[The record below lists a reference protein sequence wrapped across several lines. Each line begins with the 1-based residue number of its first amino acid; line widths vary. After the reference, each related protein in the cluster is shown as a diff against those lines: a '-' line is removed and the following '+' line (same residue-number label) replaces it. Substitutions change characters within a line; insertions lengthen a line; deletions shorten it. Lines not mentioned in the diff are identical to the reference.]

1 MKQADYIKQMAKLAL
16 ANDNARLLD
25 LLYQFVEYSQENNR
39 GKFATEMLSIIKNS
53 ERENSLGK
61 LREYR
66 LNKEFECR
74 AEEYILDRKSVV

>member
-39 GKFATEMLSIIKNS
+39 GNS
-53 ERENSLGK
+53 QQKCSLLLK
-61 LREYR
+61 ILRER
-66 LNKEFECR
+66 TLWVSSE
-74 AEEYILDRKSVV
+74 STG

>member
-39 GKFATEMLSIIKNS
+39 GKAYSTRANS
-53 ERENSLGK
+53 WRP
-61 LREYR
+61 
-66 LNKEFECR
+66 FP
-74 AEEYILDRKSVV
+74 V